1 MVVVLSRR
9 INWFSVHVLFY
20 NTSTFSS
27 EMAQCA
33 GHMHTRVILW
43 LELQPSICSV
53 ATKIALHL
61 DLASINR
68 QFVNFFHCKKLL
80 CILLFPHLIGNLH
93 HFFIRS
99 WFAKKNVWA
108 NIHLLWEYKL
118 LRLPRRVDT
127 KCELRITNTKIQVQK
142 YNLQDKNYKQQ
153 KSIRK
158 VTKIPRMPGRQPA
171 QKSSFLLLFYR
182 LQSSNKFSFT
192 FENLFFCPAFPV
204 SIYLNDS
211 EGVGKTPFSLF
222 LLLTIESW
230 TLQLYVSSSFP
241 RLSHNRLRAYSSS
254 QA

>member
-9 INWFSVHVLFY
+9 INWFSVHALFY

-33 GHMHTRVILW
+33 GRMHTRVILW

-68 QFVNFFHCKKLL
+68 QFVNFFHCQK
-80 CILLFPHLIGNLH
+80 IALH
-93 HFFIRS
+93 FALSSLNRQFASFFHPLVICEKIVR
-99 WFAKKNVWA
+99 A

-127 KCELRITNTKIQVQK
+127 KCELQITNTKIQVK
-142 YNLQDKNYKQQ
+142 TYKLQNKNYKQQ

-211 EGVGKTPFSLF
+211 EGVGKTPYSLF
-222 LLLTIESW
+222 LLLTIENW